1 MFQTRIR
8 GVMGAEQE
16 WTVNDMVLYDYYFGA
31 SIGAIISNVNER
43 QDKIVAVTLQ
53 NGIYTVIVEN
63 RGNQK
68 DGDTN
73 G

>member
-1 MFQTRIR
+1 
-8 GVMGAEQE
+8 
-16 WTVNDMVLYDYYFGA
+16 MVLYDYYFGGSLGKIVS
-31 SIGAIISNVNER
+31 SINDR

-53 NGIYTVIVEN
+53 NGIYTVIVEMH
-63 RGNQK
+63 GNKK